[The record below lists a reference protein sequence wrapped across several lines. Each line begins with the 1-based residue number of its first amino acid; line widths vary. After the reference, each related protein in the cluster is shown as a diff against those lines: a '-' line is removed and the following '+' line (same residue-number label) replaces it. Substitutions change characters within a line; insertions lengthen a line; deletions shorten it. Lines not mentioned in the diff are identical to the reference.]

1 MPDSSRPKKK
11 RRFWE
16 VDANIYVLSSKFG
29 YRQRLLELARA
40 VGKYV
45 LWGLILSYP
54 FTMPLIGILFG
65 GLVFW
70 VAFGGSG
77 LAIVVLLS
85 RFGLSKNFDA
95 REGSLIK
102 GVVGIC
108 GGFLCTLG
116 LYLGLIYFHG
126 WAFPITLG
134 LFGLVFFIILRK

>member
-1 MPDSSRPKKK
+1 MPDSSDSSEPKKK

-16 VDANIYVLSSKFG
+16 VDANIYVLSSKLG

-54 FTMPLIGILFG
+54 FTMPLIGVLFG

-85 RFGLSKNFDA
+85 
-95 REGSLIK
+95 SL
-102 GVVGIC
+102 
-108 GGFLCTLG
+108 GFPRISTLERV
-116 LYLGLIYFHG
+116 L
-126 WAFPITLG
+126 
-134 LFGLVFFIILRK
+134 